1 MPFPSTHAPSS
12 TLARV
17 HASSPVASAPSRRL
31 AVPPASS
38 AFSPSPSPS
47 SRLYPSRRL
56 QTARTISFVLSP
68 PPPTSSIARSS
79 SRRSRSS
86 SWRRR
91 GNVGIVPFPVLASR
105 SSLGRALASPTTS
118 DRTRRTSSTARAFER
133 ARVHERRRVTRGR
146 RHSSRRREFRANF
159 AGVWCV
165 PEVHTNHD
173 S

>member
-68 PPPTSSIARSS
+68 PSSASSIARSS

-91 GNVGIVPFPVLASR
+91 GNVGIVPFPVLGPLG
-105 SSLGRALASPTTS
+105 SLSVARARHTSTS
-118 DRTRRTSSTARAFER
+118 DRARRMSSTARA
-133 ARVHERRRVTRGR
+133 HERRRVTRGR
-146 RHSSRRREFRANF
+146 RETFVEAARISRQFSR
-159 AGVWCV
+159 VWCV
-165 PEVHTNHD
+165 CTGGTHE

>member
-17 HASSPVASAPSRRL
+17 HASSPVASAPSRRP

-68 PPPTSSIARSS
+68 PSSASSIARSS

-91 GNVGIVPFPVLASR
+91 GNVGIVLPRPRSSR
-105 SSLGRALASPTTS
+105 FSLGRARASHVDERSSATNVF
-118 DRTRRTSSTARAFER
+118 DRARA
-133 ARVHERRRVTRGR
+133 HERRRVTRGR
-146 RHSSRRREFRANF
+146 RETFVEAARISRQFSR
-159 AGVWCV
+159 VWCV
-165 PEVHTNHD
+165 CTGGTHE

>member
-68 PPPTSSIARSS
+68 PSSASSIARSS

-91 GNVGIVPFPVLASR
+91 GNVGIVPFPLSVLSVLSR
-105 SSLGRALASPTTS
+105 S
-118 DRTRRTSSTARAFER
+118 R
-133 ARVHERRRVTRGR
+133 ARVTDDVRSSATNVFDRARVRARLRPRASARDARSTTFVEAARI
-146 RHSSRRREFRANF
+146 SRQFSRVC
-159 AGVWCV
+159 GVCTGGT
-165 PEVHTNHD
+165 HQ

>member
-17 HASSPVASAPSRRL
+17 HASSPVASAPSRRP

-68 PPPTSSIARSS
+68 PPPPHVIDRALVVAEVAIVVMAP
-79 SRRSRSS
+79 SRERRNRPLPRPRLSVLSRS
-86 SWRRR
+86 
-91 GNVGIVPFPVLASR
+91 
-105 SSLGRALASPTTS
+105 
-118 DRTRRTSSTARAFER
+118 R
-133 ARVHERRRVTRGR
+133 ARVTDDERSNATNVFDLARVRPRARPRASARDARSTTFVEAARISRHFRGCVVCTGGTHE
-146 RHSSRRREFRANF
+146 S
-159 AGVWCV
+159 
-165 PEVHTNHD
+165 
-173 S
+173 